1 MPQLTAQ
8 ERESQIAQ
16 TQQYLQS
23 GGFERLG
30 SVRIGGQGMVDIY
43 QNANWEIAA
52 VRQSDG
58 FRFQSNARINEFYQ
72 RFQDQQ
78 EGQSPFQAEARRE
91 ESRNVFDTVAAIATA
106 AAAYAAQAAAET
118 YSRTGS
124 AARERGS
131 ASENAAQ
138 LYGQQAQQESSLSR
152 EEISRRNMATEMQA
166 VAVLRDSGILP
177 AGTYEQMQQN
187 PATVSTRDLAHGY
200 DGYYVMRGGGASITI
215 DPDLRG
221 ETARLHTMAHEE
233 LHHAS
238 RLSRGSDVPSEYKFL
253 DEGMTELYAVRAL
266 QASGIQVPQSEV
278 TYQSNIR
285 IVAAIEQIAGRD
297 AVRDAYF
304 TGNFDSLRAPVD
316 RELGSGTFQQMV
328 SVGGQMRLTPEGVAA
343 PSPAEAFSYLERQ
356 VTIAMASSAGG
367 GVA

>member
-106 AAAYAAQAAAET
+106 AAAYAAQSATEA
-118 YSRTGS
+118 YSRAGG

-166 VAVLRDSGILP
+166 VAVLRDSGFLP
-177 AGTYEQMQQN
+177 EGAYSQMQQN

-215 DPDLRG
+215 DPDVRG
-221 ETARLHTMAHEE
+221 ETARLHTMVHEE

-238 RLSRGSDVPSEYKFL
+238 RLGRGSDVPSEYKFL

-266 QASGIQVPQSEV
+266 QSSGIQVPQSEV

-285 IVAAIEQIAGRD
+285 IVAAIEQMAGRD

-316 RELGSGTFQQMV
+316 RALGAGTFGQMV
-328 SVGGQMRLTPEGVAA
+328 NFGGSSRFTDEGVAG
-343 PSPAEAFSYLERQ
+343 PNPTEALNFLTNQ
-356 VTIAMASSAGG
+356 VAMASSARE